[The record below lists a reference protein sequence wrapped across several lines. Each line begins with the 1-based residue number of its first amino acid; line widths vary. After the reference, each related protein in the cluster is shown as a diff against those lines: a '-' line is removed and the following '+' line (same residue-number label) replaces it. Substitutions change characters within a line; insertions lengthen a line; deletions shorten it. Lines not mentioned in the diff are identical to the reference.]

1 MNTLQQEKE
10 REREREREFL
20 CRKLNWIG
28 ENSLKIS
35 LGGND
40 MSFLARDI
48 QRKLTFD
55 NSKSENSC
63 EEEETEGEFEGKKS
77 SGATTTST
85 TSTTTTTTKEEKLEG
100 SSSSS

>member
-1 MNTLQQEKE
+1 
-10 REREREREFL
+10 
-20 CRKLNWIG
+20 
-28 ENSLKIS
+28 
-35 LGGND
+35 

-77 SGATTTST
+77 S
-85 TSTTTTTTKEEKLEG
+85 ERDDDEYYEYYDDDD
-100 SSSSS
+100 

>member
-1 MNTLQQEKE
+1 
-10 REREREREFL
+10 
-20 CRKLNWIG
+20 
-28 ENSLKIS
+28 
-35 LGGND
+35 

-100 SSSSS
+100 SSSSPPGMLNSGKHFLSLETTLADEDD